1 MPVVSRDD
9 GFKAAVYALT
19 GARCWRESEVPEN
32 VATPF
37 CAFSVNEDTS
47 VNALGSATGLGV
59 ASYLLRL
66 HARTEALAA
75 DMEQAI
81 WDGMHHKTGVNSNS
95 WWQASFVDNR
105 GASVNFDDGGG
116 LIAASRELTV
126 RLFYNRS

>member
-1 MPVVSRDD
+1 MPVASRDD

-32 VATPF
+32 AVAPF
-37 CAFSVNEDTS
+37 SALSVNEDAS
-47 VNALGSATGLGV
+47 FNALGSATNLGV

-66 HARTEALAA
+66 HGRTEAMVA

-81 WDGMHHKTGVNSNS
+81 WDGMHHKTGVNSNA
-95 WWQASFVDNR
+95 WWKASFVDNR

-116 LIAASRELTV
+116 LLAASRELTI